1 MLSLV
6 SLLLTSGN
14 RGLSQPH
21 PKTSEACQAIPAL
34 VICPA
39 ALSAARH
46 SAHDITQSGT
56 SQQFSL
62 QYYLWCHLLS
72 YGSKFGCSVDIL
84 LVADMGDIDQDG
96 GLPMDK
102 AVQDIFLQGWEV
114 VGDLTT
120 LAQTEGV
127 VAVREK
133 DGCELALVVQEVALV
148 GVG

>member
-1 MLSLV
+1 MV
-6 SLLLTSGN
+6 YT
-14 RGLSQPH
+14 
-21 PKTSEACQAIPAL
+21 K
-34 VICPA
+34 
-39 ALSAARH
+39 
-46 SAHDITQSGT
+46 
-56 SQQFSL
+56 QQFSL
-62 QYYLWCHLLS
+62 KYYLWCHLLS
-72 YGSKFGCSVDIL
+72 HGSKFGCSVDIL